1 MNNPFPLF
9 DGNPLPAATL
19 TDTVQAN
26 HRRLSAGKG
35 QSKYKNEKVRA
46 MHSRRS
52 GNLLTLLIT
61 AMCCAALTPGATLAA
76 TPEKAS
82 HETAPDLRKQGE
94 NLYREGILP
103 SGKRI
108 QVNFKAPGTVFACA
122 SCHLRS
128 GIGGVEENV
137 YTPPIHGPV
146 LFKPVKKYHKGVE
159 VRFHESPFLRPAYTE
174 ETLAI
179 AIRDGISASGTPLN
193 DVMPRYILAD
203 SDMALLITYLKGLSS
218 QFSPGVT
225 DTKLHFASIVSED
238 ANPDDVNDM
247 FAALE
252 KYITDKNNLTR
263 NYQRKTTQRDRLMA
277 KAMSVSRELEP
288 RKLTVSRWVL
298 KGPPETWRQQLEEYN
313 RKEPVFALL
322 GGIVQGEWKPI
333 HQFCEERQI
342 PCLFPN
348 TEFPVISGKDWY
360 TLYISKGLYQEG
372 EGVARYLDSLSGP
385 SKKAPVLEIIRL
397 SREGRT
403 LSAGFEET
411 WRSLEHNAPIK
422 ITLKT
427 GETLSA
433 KTLRSLLHKHNPSVV
448 LLWDDAASLSAVK
461 EVAAKFPPA
470 MLFMSSDYLGSD
482 PGKAVPVELRS
493 FTYLAYPYRLPE
505 EKIITPM
512 GDTVQFRV
520 KETKVAQQTYALTQ
534 ILSMAIMGIKDN
546 YYRDALLDFIGTLMD
561 QVVPLHER
569 LSFGPGHRYA
579 SKGCYIIQLDKS
591 APPGFI
597 RTSSWLSP

>member
-1 MNNPFPLF
+1 
-9 DGNPLPAATL
+9 
-19 TDTVQAN
+19 
-26 HRRLSAGKG
+26 
-35 QSKYKNEKVRA
+35 
-46 MHSRRS
+46 MHSKRS

-61 AMCCAALTPGATLAA
+61 AMCCAALTPGATLAV
-76 TPEKAS
+76 TPEKTS

-146 LFKPVKKYHKGVE
+146 LFNPVKKYHKGVE

-174 ETLAI
+174 ETLAT
-179 AIRDGISASGTPLN
+179 AIREGISASGTPLN

-252 KYITDKNNLTR
+252 KYITDKNNLAR
-263 NYQRKTTQRDRLMA
+263 AYQRKTTQRDRLMA

-288 RKLTVSRWVL
+288 RKLTISRWVL

-322 GGIVQGEWKPI
+322 GGVVQGEWKPI

-348 TEFPVISGKDWY
+348 TDFPVISGKDWY

-372 EGVARYLDSLSGP
+372 EGVARHLDSLSGP
-385 SKKAPVLEIIRL
+385 SKKAPILEIVRL
-397 SREGRT
+397 SREGKT
-403 LSAGFEET
+403 LSAGFGET
-411 WRSLEHNAPIK
+411 WRLLDHKTPIK
-422 ITLKT
+422 ITLKA

-433 KTLRSLLHKHNPSVV
+433 KTLRSLLHKYNPSVV
-448 LLWDDAASLSAVK
+448 LLWDDTAASLSAVK
-461 EVAAKFPPA
+461 EVAAKSPPA
-470 MLFMSSDYLGSD
+470 MLFMSSSYLGSD
-482 PGKAVPVELRS
+482 PGKVVPVELRS

-512 GDTVQFRV
+512 GDTVRFRV

-534 ILSMAIMGIKDN
+534 ILSMAIMGIKNN
-546 YYRDALLDFIGTLMD
+546 YYRDALLDVIGTFMD

-591 APPGFI
+591 VPPGFI